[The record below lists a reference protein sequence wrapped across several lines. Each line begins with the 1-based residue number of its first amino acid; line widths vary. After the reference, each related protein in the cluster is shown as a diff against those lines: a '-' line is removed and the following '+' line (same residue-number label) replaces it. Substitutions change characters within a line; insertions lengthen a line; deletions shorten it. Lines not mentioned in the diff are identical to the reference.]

1 MTANWP
7 KTPWTDAR
15 QIFEF
20 VGGAIDHYGSP
31 DDLQVA
37 PDAYFKAM
45 VEGGRLR
52 DAVFYISH
60 ALPRYEGVVWAVQTL
75 LAADAVDRNNPMV
88 IAVLRWID
96 DPCEDLRRAIEKLL
110 NDEVVTS
117 PAYMLAKAAFMS
129 GGSIS
134 LPDYPPV
141 LAPPDASAKFA
152 AGAVFDAANVSGDPA
167 SLLRQAAE
175 MGDAM
180 ASQASQ
186 R

>member
-1 MTANWP
+1 MTR
-7 KTPWTDAR
+7 WTDAR

-20 VGGAIDHYGSP
+20 IGGAIAHAGSP
-31 DDLQVA
+31 DELQVA
-37 PDAYFKAM
+37 PDAYFKTL
-45 VEGGRLR
+45 VEGGKFR
-52 DAVFYISH
+52 DAVFFISH
-60 ALPRYEGVVWAVQTL
+60 ALPRYEGVVWAAQTL
-75 LAADAVDRNNPMV
+75 LAAEAVDRNNQLV

-96 DPCEDLRRAIEKLL
+96 DPCEDLRRAVEKLL
-110 NDEVVTS
+110 TGEVVTS

-134 LPDYPPV
+134 LAEYPPV

-152 AGAVFDAANVSGDPA
+152 AGAVFDAAFISGNPA
-167 SLLRQAAE
+167 SLLRQATE
-175 MGDAM
+175 IGDAM